1 MQVEDVTGIRLTPW
15 WAAQQQRQL
24 TIGLGLLR
32 EVVIDNEG
40 VLALFHPVL
49 THCATGVRSKVFKR
63 RRVGSRS
70 GHHDGVLHSAGL
82 TKRLNGLSDG

>member
-1 MQVEDVTGIRLTPW
+1 MQVEDVTGIRLTAW
-15 WAAQQQRQL
+15 WAAQQQRQM
-24 TIGLGLLR
+24 TIGLSLLGKD
-32 EVVIDNEG
+32 VVDNEG

-49 THCATGVRSKVFKR
+49 THCATGVWSKVFER
-63 RRVGSRS
+63 RRVSSGS